1 MSGTRG
7 IDKPRGLLAVDF
19 FRKVAVKKGVFD
31 VELMDGPIL
40 RHGEGENNT
49 DGGWFDD
56 RAESLV
62 EVNARLLCETTN
74 DPTCLVTSKR
84 SIGIEFVTKNPF
96 ATDDVGAGRGRDES
110 PGLVLEKSIIFVLH
124 GLAPGRIT
132 KSD

>member
-7 IDKPRGLLAVDF
+7 IDEPRGLLAVDF
-19 FRKVAVKKGVFD
+19 FGKIAVKKGVFD

-40 RHGEGENNT
+40 RHGERENNT

-56 RAESLV
+56 GAESLI

-96 ATDDVGAGRGRDES
+96 ATDDVGTGRGRDER
-110 PGLVLEKSIIFVLH
+110 PGLVLEKSVIFFLH
-124 GLAPGRIT
+124 GLACQHP
-132 KSD
+132 DF